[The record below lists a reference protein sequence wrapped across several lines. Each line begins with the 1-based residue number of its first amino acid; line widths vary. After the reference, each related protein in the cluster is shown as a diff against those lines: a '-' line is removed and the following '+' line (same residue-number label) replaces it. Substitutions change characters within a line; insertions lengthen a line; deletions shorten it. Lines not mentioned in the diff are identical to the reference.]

1 VTEIYISDVIH
12 EDVLADIRKNAVVH
26 VGYGA
31 DKVSYLNVSEN
42 IDAVILRAETFTR
55 EMIEASPR
63 LKIIARHGVGTDN
76 VDIPA
81 ASDNGVWVTS
91 TPGSNS
97 NAVAEHVFALLLS
110 LTRQIVPAANRVL
123 AGTWAEGRGD
133 LVGFE
138 LSGRTLGIVGYGAI
152 GRRVAAIA
160 GGFGMRVLAADPIA
174 TAADVAA
181 AGADLVEL
189 DALYDRADIITLHA
203 PLLPSTRHMISTR
216 ELARMKNS
224 AIVINTSRGGLI
236 DEDALVTV
244 LTNGTLAGAALDVLE
259 AESIDMKDPLSHNR
273 VPLPD
278 MPNLLVSP
286 HIAGQTQEAFQE
298 AGTRSWSDVQA
309 VLAGATPAFPVNA
322 NRLHKVPA

>member
-12 EDVLADIRKNAVVH
+12 EDVLADIRENARVH

-31 DKVSYLNVSEN
+31 DKVSYLDVSEN

-55 EMIEASPR
+55 EMIEASPS

-81 ASDNGVWVTS
+81 ASENGVWVTS

-110 LTRQIVPAANRVL
+110 LTRQVVPAANRVL

-133 LVGFE
+133 LIGLE
-138 LSGRTLGIVGYGAI
+138 LSGRTLGIVGFGAI
-152 GRRVAAIA
+152 GKRVAAIA
-160 GGFGMRVLAADPIA
+160 RGFGMRVLAADPVA
-174 TAADVAA
+174 NASDVAA

-189 DALYDRADIITLHA
+189 DTLYDGADIITLHA
-203 PLLPSTRHMISTR
+203 PLLPATRHMISTR
-216 ELARMKNS
+216 ELALMKRT

-236 DEDALVTV
+236 DENALVAA

-259 AESIDMKDPLSHNR
+259 AESIDMKDPLPHNR
-273 VPLPD
+273 VPLNEV
-278 MPNLLVSP
+278 PNLLVTS

-298 AGTRSWSDVQA
+298 AGTRSWSEVRA
-309 VLAGATPAFPVNA
+309 VLAGNAPAFPVNA
-322 NRLHKVPA
+322 NDLRKVPA

>member
-138 LSGRTLGIVGYGAI
+138 LSGRTLGIVGFGAI

-160 GGFGMRVLAADPIA
+160 GGFGMRVLASDPIA

-189 DALYDRADIITLHA
+189 DALYDGADIITLHA

-216 ELARMKNS
+216 ELARMKNG

-278 MPNLLVSP
+278 VPNLLVSP

-322 NRLHKVPA
+322 NHLHKVPA